1 MKTISEIVDDV
12 SVSPEIEE
20 IFVKI
25 KKALN
30 ATFTPNFFRVW
41 GVSPESL
48 KGIWPVMDHILTS
61 GRVGRPLKEMIF
73 VAISAL
79 KSCHYCE
86 AAHHAFCLSIG
97 VTPEQIDSL
106 INTYTAD
113 TANPKDKA
121 AIDFAVRLAKDSHSS
136 SEQDFQAL
144 RELGFD
150 DEEIMEIIAMSG
162 MGVFY
167 NHLANAT
174 KINIDEGFIKIIY
187 KKSRLIVKCCDRR
200 LDQSTCFR
208 T

>member
-1 MKTISEIVDDV
+1 MKTISKIVDDA
-12 SVSPEIEE
+12 SVSPEIDAT
-20 IFVKI
+20 FNKI
-25 KKALN
+25 KKALE
-30 ATFTPNFFRVW
+30 APFTPNFFRVW
-41 GVSPESL
+41 AISPESL
-48 KGIWPVMDHILTS
+48 KGIWPVMNHILTS
-61 GRVGRPLKEMIF
+61 GRVGRRLKEMIF
-73 VAISAL
+73 VAISSL

-113 TANPKDKA
+113 TADPKEKA

-136 SEQDFQAL
+136 SEQDFQVL

-174 KINIDEGFIKIIY
+174 KINIDEGFVKKI
-187 KKSRLIVKCCDRR
+187 SRK
-200 LDQSTCFR
+200 
-208 T
+208 

>member
-1 MKTISEIVDDV
+1 MKTISTIVDDV

-20 IFVKI
+20 TFIKI

-30 ATFTPNFFRVW
+30 APFTPNFFRVW
-41 GVSPESL
+41 GISPESL
-48 KGIWPVMDHILTS
+48 KGIWPVMNHILTS
-61 GRVGRPLKEMIF
+61 GRVGRQLKEMIF
-73 VAISAL
+73 VAISSL
-79 KSCHYCE
+79 KGCHYCE

-106 INTYTAD
+106 INNYTAD
-113 TANPKDKA
+113 TADPKDKA

-136 SEQDFQAL
+136 SEQDFLAL

-174 KINIDEGFIKIIY
+174 KINIDEGFVKKIS
-187 KKSRLIVKCCDRR
+187 KK
-200 LDQSTCFR
+200 
-208 T
+208 